1 MRKLLKLEEPYE
13 LREMRPY
20 WEKKVAE
27 NGSDYYK
34 TKYRA
39 KPIKRRLKKETH
51 NKCVYCESKIGH
63 NTPGDVE
70 HKVPVSLN
78 EDGRFEWKNLT
89 IACTECNRRKNDYYD
104 EEKMFLDPYVDD
116 VENLLKHAGPFV
128 FALPGN
134 EVAEISL
141 GILELS
147 EIEKRNELFAQKVT
161 KLKDVKNLMERIVS
175 VNNPH
180 LKRMLVKDLLDMG
193 ENSSEYSAMVRSLI
207 ESCDGPWANHGIE

>member
-116 VENLLKHAGPFV
+116 VENLLKRRPLVAASCFSRMASITACLASV
-128 FALPGN
+128 SPG
-134 EVAEISL
+134 
-141 GILELS
+141 
-147 EIEKRNELFAQKVT
+147 
-161 KLKDVKNLMERIVS
+161 LMGAPS
-175 VNNPH
+175 P
-180 LKRMLVKDLLDMG
+180 L
-193 ENSSEYSAMVRSLI
+193 
-207 ESCDGPWANHGIE
+207 